1 MFTKNHPDKCQT
13 DAAKPVAAF
22 VFELSIKLCEAYE
35 KGGELFF
42 FPNVSFAL
50 CAHIFCVH
58 AAMTIDLWNDGVA
71 ACTAAIELE
80 GSPDNMI
87 EFRGNLHQKLGNWN
101 QAIQDFTSILQKQ
114 PNNMQMRQRIQQV
127 QNQKKIAE
135 RKDYYKIL
143 DVPRDAPR
151 RQVKLAFRKL
161 ALIWHPDKHPDGEA
175 QEKANQMFQDM

>member
-1 MFTKNHPDKCQT
+1 
-13 DAAKPVAAF
+13 
-22 VFELSIKLCEAYE
+22 
-35 KGGELFF
+35 
-42 FPNVSFAL
+42 
-50 CAHIFCVH
+50 
-58 AAMTIDLWNDGVA
+58 
-71 ACTAAIELE
+71 
-80 GSPDNMI
+80 
-87 EFRGNLHQKLGNWN
+87 
-101 QAIQDFTSILQKQ
+101 
-114 PNNMQMRQRIQQV
+114 MQMRQRIQQV